1 MTSRER
7 LRIAVQKS
15 GRLAEPS
22 LALLAQCGFRFRQS
36 RDRLFCFGES
46 APVDLLL
53 VRDDDI
59 PGLIADRVCE
69 LGIVGR
75 NVVDE
80 QSASGRAPAV
90 EELRALGF
98 GACRL
103 SIAVPTDAPYDGPAD
118 LSGKRIATSYPG
130 LLARYLEQA
139 GIDATPVVLNG
150 SVEIAPRV
158 GTADCICDLVS
169 SGATLVANQLREV
182 EVVLQSEA
190 VLVAMPGAAPGA
202 CSDLQAMLLRR
213 LDAAIAVKDSKLV
226 LLSARRAAWPA
237 IRDVLPGN
245 ARATVTSLDGCD
257 DEVAVQALCT
267 GDVTWQHLEAM
278 QRAGAV
284 GLLVLPVEKM
294 LA

>member
-1 MTSRER
+1 MTVRER

-59 PGLIADRVCE
+59 PGLIADGVCE

-75 NVVDE
+75 NIVAE
-80 QSASGRAPAV
+80 QAASGRAPAV
-90 EELRALGF
+90 EELRALRF

-103 SIAVPTDAPYDGPAD
+103 SIAVPAESTYEGPAD
-118 LSGKRIATSYPG
+118 LAGKRIATSYPG
-130 LLARYLEQA
+130 LLGQYLDRE
-139 GIDATPVVLNG
+139 GIRATPVVLNG

-158 GTADCICDLVS
+158 GTADFVCDLVS
-169 SGATLVANQLREV
+169 SGATLSANQLREV
-182 EVVLQSEA
+182 EIVLQSEA
-190 VLVAMPGAAPGA
+190 VLVSMPGAAPGA
-202 CSDLQAMLLRR
+202 RTELQSMLLRR

-226 LLSARRAAWPA
+226 LLSTRRAAWPA
-237 IRDVLPGN
+237 IRDMLPGN
-245 ARATVTSLDGCD
+245 TRATVMMLDGSD